1 MRHLINFIVFILA
14 LVIGAAFFFPSV
26 IPSSVY
32 RDEVQI
38 AASDALGRDVVLA
51 GDISFSLLPRIEVR
65 AQTVSIEN
73 ADGFGENPFA
83 EMAEMRVAVKLMP
96 LLSRSIEIE
105 EFVLI
110 DPVINLEQ
118 NRSGN
123 NWGFGPEGESIAP
136 VGPPPTGFVRR
147 PGALPIE
154 TSFGDVRVDNALI
167 RYSDGSQTR
176 EISGLDL
183 SVHLPS
189 VDAPMQISGALNAD
203 GEPLTFTAGLSSLR
217 DFFEGRETPISL
229 DLGGNLIQ
237 AGFDGII
244 PAGEGIAL
252 EGEVDTIIPSLR
264 DLAAFAGSSL
274 PPGDNLNRFEA
285 YGSLDV
291 QPGQI
296 FLDRAH
302 FSLDALE
309 ANGNLSLDLTGST
322 PNMTGQIDLPA
333 LDINPYL
340 PADSTGDGES
350 NSELEPWSETPID
363 LNGLHVLNTDIRVTT
378 NRLLF
383 RDIEVNEALV
393 RLRINRG
400 RMSANLNRFMLYG
413 GTGSAR
419 VVANA
424 RGRQPSFSLNAQ
436 LEDLDALLFLQAAA
450 GFDKLEGIGGINLD
464 LLASGASPDAIMHSV
479 SGSGNFDFEDGAIVG
494 VNIAET
500 IRNIQATI
508 SSQARPD
515 SIGERQ
521 QTDFSEL
528 GGSFRVQNGIA
539 SNSDFLMLSPLLRVD
554 GQGQIDLGGQFV
566 DFRLRPRA
574 VASIQGQG
582 GDRDLQGIVVPIR
595 MRGPFNDVGI
605 SVDTEAVGQAL
616 LSGAISNAIGGDS
629 NASPEDML
637 RDGLLNALGV
647 NNPANETS
655 SEDTG
660 EPTEEEVIDPAEL
673 LLRSLLNRNRNDE
686 DDEASQ
692 STGPDG

>member
-1 MRHLINFIVFILA
+1 MRHLVNFIVFILA
-14 LVIGAAFFFPSV
+14 LVIGAAFFFPSI

-38 AASDALGRDVVLA
+38 AASEALDRDVVLA

-65 AQTVSIEN
+65 AQAVSIEN
-73 ADGFGENPFA
+73 ADGFGDEPFA
-83 EMAEMRVAVKLMP
+83 AMEEMRVAVKLMP
-96 LLSRSIEIE
+96 LLNRSVEIA

-123 NWGFGPEGESIAP
+123 NWTFGPEGEHAAP
-136 VGPPPTGFVRR
+136 VGPPPSGFVRQ

-154 TSFGDVRVDNALI
+154 TSFGDVRVENALI
-167 RYSDGSQTR
+167 RYNDGSQTR

-189 VDAPMQISGALNAD
+189 VDAPMTISGALNAD
-203 GEPLTFTAGLSSLR
+203 GEPLTFTVGLSSLR

-237 AGFDGII
+237 AGFDGFI
-244 PAGEGIAL
+244 PASEALSLTGETG
-252 EGEVDTIIPSLR
+252 VVIPSLR
-264 DLAAFAGSSL
+264 DLASFAGSPL
-274 PPGDNLNRFEA
+274 PPGDKLRRFEA
-285 YGSLDV
+285 MGSLEF
-291 QPGQI
+291 QPGHL

-302 FSLDALE
+302 FTLDELQ
-309 ANGNLSLDLTGST
+309 ANGNLSLDLTGSV

-340 PADSTGDGES
+340 PADTEGAASGS
-350 NSELEPWSETPID
+350 SELKPWSVTPID
-363 LNGLHVLNTDIRVTT
+363 LNGLHVLNADIRVTT

-383 RDIEVNEALV
+383 RDVEVNDALV
-393 RLRINRG
+393 RVRINRG

-500 IRNIQATI
+500 IRNIQATLA
-508 SSQARPD
+508 SEARPEGV
-515 SIGERQ
+515 GERQ

-528 GGSFRVQNGIA
+528 GGSFNIQGGIA
-539 SNSDFLMLSPLLRVD
+539 NNSDFLMLSPLLRVD
-554 GQGQIDLGGQFV
+554 GRGQVDLGGQFV

-595 MRGPFNDVGI
+595 LRGPFNNVGV

-616 LSGAISNAIGGDS
+616 LSGAISNAIGG
-629 NASPEDML
+629 NNNAASPEDML

-647 NNPANETS
+647 NDPAN
-655 SEDTG
+655 DTPEEEG

-673 LLRSLLNRNRNDE
+673 LLRSLLNRNRDE
-686 DDEASQ
+686 DEASQ
-692 STGPDG
+692 STSPDG